1 VRAAKARRL
10 YTARLLPQLAEKL
23 DWAAERLGGRGK
35 AIEGMLTHQELPSQ
49 DWFREYHFRGR
60 FPFPTK
66 VSLRLSESAVRKLRE
81 VTGRRSLSEAIR
93 LLILY
98 TFTDGALGPRV
109 VSGARPTPAARPSV
123 SHPTAAVQST
133 GRPLSP
139 LPSAG
144 PQSDSTRWARAFS
157 HLPHLPSGSRYRC
170 EDPSCE
176 FSREA
181 GVSTRCRVHSG
192 RYDSY
197 DNP

>member
-1 VRAAKARRL
+1 MASPVRAVRL
-10 YTARLLPQLAEKL
+10 PAQVAERL
-23 DWAAERLGGRGK
+23 DWAAERAGGRGK
-35 AIEGMLTHQELPSQ
+35 AVEMMLTDQQLPARA
-49 DWFREYHFRGR
+49 WFLEYRFRGR
-60 FPFPTK
+60 IACPDRVT
-66 VSLRLSESAVRKLRE
+66 LRLSGGIVKRLRE
-81 VTGRRSLSEAIR
+81 ATGRRSLSEAIR

-98 TFTDGALGPRV
+98 TFTDGALGPRG
-109 VSGARPTPAARPSV
+109 VSGARPAPAARQSV
-123 SHPTAAVQST
+123 SHSTAAAQPI

-144 PQSDSTRWARAFS
+144 APSDSTRWERAFS
-157 HLPHLPSGSRYRC
+157 HLPPLASGSRYRC